1 MKRILLLSISLITL
15 SLRSLAQTVTFSA
28 AKRLV
33 EPVFERV
40 VKPENIIEIKSAVKQ
55 VPNSDPKIKDDPKPD
70 YLWTISGV
78 KGKDWEF
85 EKGSTETSPSIKLT
99 FNKLG
104 NYTVNLT
111 VILNKDKDDE
121 NEISYE
127 LEDYLTVRSVFPELA
142 ALYAQKPKPNFKK
155 LVERAADYIVKPKY
169 ANDPTPYLFLAKG
182 YLGLVQEGNSDPEFE
197 GALEECVSS
206 FATAKEMDKNGVLND
221 VEHQNF
227 INDLEMLLLKEY
239 LEVQIEGDM
248 SELAEAIDF
257 YSQITLNPIC
267 IKYLDAYQKYKTKNA
282 KGANLI
288 WTAEIPKL
296 LKYERGENDEK
307 YNNSF
312 KNELGEWVQFTEA
325 DIIVLK
331 YGVMYSAIALKELK
345 NLKAC
350 EILKKVDPWFQFE
363 KDFRDLFEGSDFN
376 SCVIK

>member
-1 MKRILLLSISLITL
+1 MKRILLLSISLIAL
-15 SLRSLAQTVTFSA
+15 SLSSVAQSVTFSA

-40 VKPENIIEIKSAVKQ
+40 VKPENIIEIKSEVK
-55 VPNSDPKIKDDPKPD
+55 PDPKIKITNKS

-85 EKGSTETSPSIKLT
+85 EKGSTETSASIKLT

-111 VILNKDKDDE
+111 VILNKEKDDE

-142 ALYAQKPKPNFKK
+142 ALYAQKPKPNYKK
-155 LVERAADYIVKPKY
+155 LVERASDFIVKPKY

-182 YLGLVQEGNSDPEFE
+182 YLGLVQQGNSDPEFE

-227 INDLEMLLLKEY
+227 INELEMLLLKEY
-239 LEVQIEGDM
+239 LEVQMEGDM

-267 IKYLDAYQKYKTKNA
+267 IKYVEAYQKYKTKNA

-296 LKYERGENDEK
+296 LKYERGETEEK

-325 DIIVLK
+325 DIMVLK
-331 YGVMYSAIALKELK
+331 YGVMYSAIALKEQK
-345 NLKAC
+345 NIKAC
-350 EILKKVDPWFQFE
+350 DILKKVDPWFQFE
-363 KDFRDLFEGSDFN
+363 KDFRELYEGSEFN
-376 SCVIK
+376 SCVNK